1 MARRI
6 VLGDVGSNYVFRV
19 SRAGYDAA
27 TADLDGL
34 LFDADHIPARWENE
48 GTVTCPG
55 GRGPVS
61 GEVDLWYPGTVTVS
75 HGSTPSVIMG
85 LAYPLSSNNRWY
97 TVHATV
103 DHVSGTGNTHYH
115 TYEFSHMDDNY
126 CSPHWLTSDYD
137 NGDSLQQLRG
147 GWKLEWNSST
157 ITITN
162 NSPYP
167 IRVRW
172 LAIKI

>member
-6 VLGDVGSNYVFRV
+6 VLGRVGSEYVFRV

-34 LFDADHIPARWENE
+34 LFDADYIPARFEAE

-61 GEVDLWYPGTVTVS
+61 GEVELWYPGKVTIS
-75 HGSTPSVIMG
+75 HGTSPSIIMG
-85 LAYPLSSNNRWY
+85 LAYPLSADNRWY
-97 TVHATV
+97 WVHATAN
-103 DHVSGTGNTHYH
+103 HFSGTGDIHYH
-115 TYEFSHMDDNY
+115 TYEFGHMDGNY

-147 GWKLEWNSST
+147 GWKLEWDSSS

-162 NSPYP
+162 ATPYS

-172 LAIKI
+172 LAVKI